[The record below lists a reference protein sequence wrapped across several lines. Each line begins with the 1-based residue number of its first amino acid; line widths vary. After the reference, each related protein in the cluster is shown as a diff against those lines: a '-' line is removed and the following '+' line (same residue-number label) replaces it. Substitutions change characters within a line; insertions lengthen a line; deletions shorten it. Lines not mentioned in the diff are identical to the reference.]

1 MARTPYKQRRRIIAY
16 VVCMWYQ
23 LVEEYVSMLMNNGRN
38 TRSLAGTEDHVPRP
52 LPYGREVYR
61 SGFLLNATI
70 TTDVNCINMLRVKY
84 RVFWKL
90 VDLLKGLG
98 GLKRTKNMEVDEML
112 AMFLVTMGHNIKNR
126 TCQFLFRCSGET
138 IFRTIRRVLIS
149 VLSLHV
155 RLLAQPIPIPADSDN
170 PTWKYFKDCVGALD
184 GTYVNVRTNL
194 ASQARYRSRK
204 GNAAINILA
213 VCNPNTEFIYCLA
226 GWEGS
231 AHDSRVLRD
240 ALSRPGGL
248 RVPEGT
254 YYLCDA
260 GYTNANGFLIP
271 YRKQRYH
278 LQEWGT
284 NRPRTAKEFYSMKHS
299 SARNC
304 IERAFGVL
312 KMRWALLRDTS
323 WHSPKMVG
331 MFFTAACLLHNF
343 ITRQP
348 GGTYVFDRAYIPPEV
363 VEPPIIDAAP
373 GYVEPSEEWTEFRET
388 LAEEMWASRDG

>member
-16 VVCMWYQ
+16 V
-23 LVEEYVSMLMNNGRN
+23 
-38 TRSLAGTEDHVPRP
+38 
-52 LPYGREVYR
+52 
-61 SGFLLNATI
+61 
-70 TTDVNCINMLRVKY
+70 
-84 RVFWKL
+84 
-90 VDLLKGLG
+90 
-98 GLKRTKNMEVDEML
+98 
-112 AMFLVTMGHNIKNR
+112 
-126 TCQFLFRCSGET
+126 
-138 IFRTIRRVLIS
+138 
-149 VLSLHV
+149 
-155 RLLAQPIPIPADSDN
+155 PIPIPADSDN

-260 GYTNANGFLIP
+260 RYTNANGFLIP

-284 NRPRTAKEFYSMKHS
+284 NRPRTAKEFYNMKHS

-304 IERAFGVL
+304 IERAFGKNAVGSSTRYFMIL
-312 KMRWALLRDTS
+312 PQNGRDVFHSCLPASIISLLVSLEEQMYSTGPTYLLR
-323 WHSPKMVG
+323 
-331 MFFTAACLLHNF
+331 L
-343 ITRQP
+343 
-348 GGTYVFDRAYIPPEV
+348 
-363 VEPPIIDAAP
+363 
-373 GYVEPSEEWTEFRET
+373 
-388 LAEEMWASRDG
+388 